1 MIRFLTA
8 ILFTTGLAMTLAM
21 TGLAGPAAAQSD
33 YRIQPGDRLQVEV
46 LEDPDLNR
54 TVLVLPDGS
63 ISFPLAG
70 SIRVS
75 GRSVDA
81 VSRTLAA
88 ELASDFAV
96 EPTVLVSVAALAPAR
111 GRGRSPR
118 PI

>member
-1 MIRFLTA
+1 
-8 ILFTTGLAMTLAM
+8 MTLAM

-46 LEDPDLNR
+46 LEDPDLDR

-96 EPTVLVSVAALAPAR
+96 EPTVLVSVAALAPQ